1 MGDFR
6 QRHAAPQGRTSRIAF
21 HLQVTQRARSS
32 FVNPARKTIV
42 LVDDEKAY
50 VDFLASTLADLLG
63 VPVFGFG
70 RAQEA
75 LDALPHLDAAIVVTD
90 YWMPEMNG
98 FDFIQAAARVVPGV
112 PFIVISGHAIHLAEH
127 DLSTLLS
134 LRTILPKPFS
144 YRKLAEEI
152 LTYAP
157 DLRPRAA
164 ATLPPG

>member
-1 MGDFR
+1 
-6 QRHAAPQGRTSRIAF
+6 
-21 HLQVTQRARSS
+21 
-32 FVNPARKTIV
+32 VNPACKTIV

-50 VDFLASTLADLLG
+50 ADFLATMLHELLQ
-63 VPVFGFG
+63 VPVCTFS

-75 LDALPHLDAAIVVTD
+75 LAAMPRMQVGVVVTD

-98 FDFIQAAARVVPGV
+98 FDFIRTAAPLLPGV
-112 PFIVISGHAIHLAEH
+112 PFIIISGHAMHLEE
-127 DLSTLLS
+127 DNLQRLEP

-157 DLRPRAA
+157 ELRPGPTTASA
-164 ATLPPG
+164 PAG